1 MSKPASSTAE
11 DRIITKTS
19 PRSVTD
25 TVTRLT
31 ELVASKGM
39 TVFAIID
46 NSGDAHKIGLELR
59 DTKVVLFGSPAS
71 GTPVM
76 VAAPLAALDLPLRV
90 LVWADYD
97 QTRISYL
104 DPLALA
110 ARYQFSDE
118 LAARLTGINA
128 ITDALIR

>member
-46 NSGDAHKIGLELR
+46 NSGEAHKIGLELR

>member
-11 DRIITKTS
+11 DGIITKTS
-19 PRSVTD
+19 PRSVPD

-39 TVFAIID
+39 NVFAIID
-46 NSGDAHKIGLELR
+46 LSGEAHKIGLELR
-59 DTKVVLFGSPAS
+59 DTNVVLFGSPAA

-76 VAAPLAALDLPLRV
+76 AAAPLVALDLPLRV
-90 LVWADYD
+90 LVWAEHD
-97 QTRISYL
+97 QTRISYV

-110 ARYQFSDE
+110 SRYQLSDE
-118 LAARLTGINA
+118 LAARLIGINA